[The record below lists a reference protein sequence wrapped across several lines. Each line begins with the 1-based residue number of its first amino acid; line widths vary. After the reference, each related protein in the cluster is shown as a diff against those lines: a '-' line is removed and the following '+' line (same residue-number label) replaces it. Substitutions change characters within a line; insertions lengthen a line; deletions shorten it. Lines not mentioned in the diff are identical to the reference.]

1 MRILEAASANA
12 DVTSVMKD
20 DVDSQDDL
28 KTVQGILEDALY
40 SPIDDLLKRPAKQI
54 RADLVRAGFLI
65 GLGSAKPSAKGLAT
79 CMELSQALE
88 SIHAGSLI
96 VDDIQDGSRER
107 RGHPTLHERYGIP
120 LALNAGN
127 YLYFQSFA
135 AIEALGLD
143 ELVELKI
150 YRLCHE
156 AMLNAHLGQA
166 LDLGAKVSSIDR
178 HSLYDVSHNTS
189 RLKTGALT
197 ALALTCGAALA
208 GASKETIRLLHAFGE
223 KFGVALQRFDD
234 IGNLKLSEDDPKCF
248 EDLRLARPSWA
259 WALASVAS
267 SDEQYQEFLA
277 AAERLPKCEPLKDWF
292 SKTSFFAFAQN
303 ENERYLD
310 DAFNGLKATSPTVA
324 ASEGFKLLVQL
335 ADKLRSAYGTQEHSA

>member
-1 MRILEAASANA
+1 MRTNEAVRA
-12 DVTSVMKD
+12 
-20 DVDSQDDL
+20 DSQDEL
-28 KTVQGILEDALY
+28 RNVQAILEDSLY
-40 SPIDDLLKRPAKQI
+40 SPIDDLLRRPAKQI

-65 GLGSAKPSAKGLAT
+65 GLGASKPSKRGLQT
-79 CMELSQALE
+79 CMELSQTLE

-107 RGHPTLHERYGIP
+107 RGLPTLHERYGIP

-127 YLYFQSFA
+127 YLYFQPFA

-166 LDLGAKVSSIDR
+166 LDLGAKITEMDR
-178 HSLYDVSHNTS
+178 HSLSDLCQNTS

-208 GASKETIRLLHAFGE
+208 GAKKETIAYLKSFGE
-223 KFGVALQRFDD
+223 EFGVALQRFDD
-234 IGNLKLSEDDPKCF
+234 IGNLKLEESDPKCF
-248 EDLRLARPSWA
+248 EDLRLERPSWA
-259 WALASVAS
+259 WALASEAS
-267 SDEQYQEFLA
+267 NDARYRDFVRA
-277 AAERLPKCEPLKDWF
+277 ATVLPNCESLKSWF
-292 SKTSFFAFAQN
+292 KENSFFAFAQT
-303 ENERYLD
+303 ENEKYLEN
-310 DAFNGLKATSPTVA
+310 AFKGLKANSHSVA
-324 ASEGFKLLVQL
+324 TSEGYSLLVSL
-335 ADKLRSAYGTQEHSA
+335 ADKLRSAYGTISQNG